1 MQGSN
6 PGLLHCRQTLY
17 CLSHQR
23 SPSKKAV
30 CKPSLDGYESE
41 IGREGSS
48 EAAIPVPQPDS
59 LLLALV
65 YRGDVKTGE
74 LGCSS
79 LEQTSMLHFESAK
92 KKKKK
97 KPTTRWRWQQR
108 VDVEANPR
116 DGSQRTWEV
125 CAENWQDSNQKSTP
139 RLRPSDGFILWNL
152 PFVFLKWSGSP
163 YFSGGS
169 DSKESAC
176 NAGDPGLMHG
186 LGRFPGEG
194 KGNPLQYSCL
204 ENSMDRGPRGPT
216 VYGGHKEPDTWATH
230 TFRILWSLRPTPPA
244 PATCSLP
251 AFCL

>member
-92 KKKKK
+92 KKKN
-97 KPTTRWRWQQR
+97 QQQG
-108 VDVEANPR
+108 E
-116 DGSQRTWEV
+116 
-125 CAENWQDSNQKSTP
+125 
-139 RLRPSDGFILWNL
+139 
-152 PFVFLKWSGSP
+152 
-163 YFSGGS
+163 GGS
-169 DSKESAC
+169 R
-176 NAGDPGLMHG
+176 G
-186 LGRFPGEG
+186 
-194 KGNPLQYSCL
+194 
-204 ENSMDRGPRGPT
+204 SM
-216 VYGGHKEPDTWATH
+216 
-230 TFRILWSLRPTPPA
+230 LRPTPEMGHSEHGTCVLRTGRTATKSPHHAYDPQMA
-244 PATCSLP
+244 P
-251 AFCL
+251 FCETSHLCF